1 MITVLGWE
9 LKYSRQFDF
18 KLQRIQSFIYSSDYN
33 VVTSK
38 SNRITWMRS
47 VSLSRSSSVVAEA
60 ASILSGCSSAKL
72 PSLFSPLLFSSSLTA
87 AVTAVMAVA
96 WNVQV

>member
-1 MITVLGWE
+1 
-9 LKYSRQFDF
+9 
-18 KLQRIQSFIYSSDYN
+18 
-33 VVTSK
+33 
-38 SNRITWMRS
+38 MRS